1 LANRPHGRKAVEATR
16 IPRYSS
22 RHWFQPKYLVGAA
35 VWIDASQNAIP
46 NAFEGRT
53 VLRGMVDTS
62 AVEGLIGALE
72 RAETSDRALDRA
84 IAFGLGIG
92 TESVNGG
99 ATNRFCGSADEPA
112 VPRYTASLDSCIPG
126 ENIVL
131 ALRPGDGSRW
141 VAVHRLTDGVEVIA
155 WAATECLARR
165 AAALKGWCAAF
176 SADAPLPNALP
187 DHASS
192 ADEDDSRRI
201 RPNAPWLIAAPTD
214 DEAADRDWTVR
225 F

>member
-1 LANRPHGRKAVEATR
+1 
-16 IPRYSS
+16 
-22 RHWFQPKYLVGAA
+22 
-35 VWIDASQNAIP
+35 
-46 NAFEGRT
+46 
-53 VLRGMVDTS
+53 MVDTS

-72 RAETSDRALDRA
+72 RAESSDRVLDRA

-92 TESVNGG
+92 PEPVDGEVP
-99 ATNRFCGSADEPA
+99 NRFCGPADEPA
-112 VPRYTASLDSCIPG
+112 VPHYTASLDSCIPG

-131 ALRPGDGSRW
+131 ALRPGDGNRW
-141 VAVHRLTDGVEVIA
+141 VAVHRLADGVEVIA

-187 DHASS
+187 DDAPS
-192 ADEDDSRRI
+192 ADENDSRRI
-201 RPNAPWLIAAPTD
+201 RPNAPWLIATPID
-214 DEAADRDWTVR
+214 DETTGGDWTVR